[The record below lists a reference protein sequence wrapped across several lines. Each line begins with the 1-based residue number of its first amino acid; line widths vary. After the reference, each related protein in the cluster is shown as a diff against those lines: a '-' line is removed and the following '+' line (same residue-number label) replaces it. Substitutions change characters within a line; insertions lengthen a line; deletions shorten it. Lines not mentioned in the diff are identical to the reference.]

1 MEERFRTF
9 TVLITKL
16 YRSIRKIKSEETEEY
31 GLSNPH
37 VSCLYYLYK
46 EESLTLKEL
55 VDICLED
62 KAVLSKA
69 TTYLETNG
77 LIVCDSNQ
85 KKRYNSYFRLTENG
99 KVIAKNISEKIDKI
113 LDYASADMTEKEREI
128 MYKSLLSISENLD
141 KFCEKYEGEQ

>member
-16 YRSIRKIKSEETEEY
+16 YRAIRKIKNEETEEY

-46 EESLTLKEL
+46 QEKLTLKEL

-62 KAVLSKA
+62 KAILSKA
-69 TTYLETNG
+69 TRTG
-77 LIVCDSNQ
+77 HFVFD
-85 KKRYNSYFRLTENG
+85 
-99 KVIAKNISEKIDKI
+99 IAGNAGYHSSCC
-113 LDYASADMTEKEREI
+113 LYA
-128 MYKSLLSISENLD
+128 
-141 KFCEKYEGEQ
+141 G